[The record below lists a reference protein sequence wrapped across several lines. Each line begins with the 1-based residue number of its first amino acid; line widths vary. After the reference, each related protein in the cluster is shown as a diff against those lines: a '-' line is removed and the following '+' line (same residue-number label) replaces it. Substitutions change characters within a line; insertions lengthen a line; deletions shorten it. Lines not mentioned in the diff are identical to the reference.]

1 MKKTF
6 EISQPAV
13 NLAIKFLR
21 EHAALLAN
29 SHNLTASADV
39 VNDVAQQIAD
49 EVALQIPMTPEE
61 QTAALTKIMGCGPE
75 DEAVGNKG

>member
-13 NLAIKFLR
+13 TLALRLLR
-21 EHAALLAN
+21 EHASLLREIQ
-29 SHNLTASADV
+29 LPASAEMTD
-39 VNDVAQQIAD
+39 DVASQIAA